1 MTITIVCDILGEENN
16 GTTIACM
23 NLIRFLH
30 AQGHTVRVVCADQD
44 KAGNECF
51 YVVPE
56 LNLYLLNP
64 IVERNGVTLP
74 RVDKALLEDA
84 IRDCDVV
91 HTTFVLQLS
100 HTAVKIAKAY
110 NKPITSSFHCQ
121 AENVTAHFLCKD
133 LDAINRG
140 VYRACYQMVYQ
151 YSDIIHYPTQF
162 IRDTFESVVGPTNG
176 RVISNGVNSMFTP
189 GPAKRPEGLE
199 DKFLIVSTGRLSSE
213 KNQEI
218 LIEAIGRSAHREQ
231 IHLILA
237 GEGPR
242 EEHYRHLA
250 EKYGVDMEIAFFTR
264 QDLLNLLR
272 CADLYCH
279 PAEVEIESIACLEA
293 IACGLVPVIANSPK
307 SAAKA
312 FALDEKSLFKPYL
325 KIRIPRTWPPRSTI
339 GSSTR
344 PNARTTAGSIS
355 RAARSLNS
363 RAACGRWS
371 RCSTMPLPCAAK
383 RHEPQ
388 DRLLSRPA
396 ARRLCADERAHPAK
410 ADRRRLPL

>member
-23 NLIRFLH
+23 NLIRFLR

-74 RVDKALLEDA
+74 RVDRSLLEDA

-162 IRDTFESVVGPTNG
+162 IRDTFEAVVGPTNG

-199 DKFLIVSTGRLSSE
+199 GKFLIVSTGRLSSE

-250 EKYGVDMEIAFFTR
+250 EKHGVDMEIAFFSR

-293 IACGLVPVIANSPK
+293 IACGLVPVIADSPK

-312 FALDEKSLFKPYL
+312 FALDEKSLFL
-325 KIRIPRTWPPRSTI
+325 KIRTPRTWPPRSTI

-344 PNARTTAGSIS
+344 PNARTTAGNIS

-371 RCSTMPLPCAAK
+371 RCSLTPLPCAAN

-396 ARRLCADERAHPAK
+396 AR
-410 ADRRRLPL
+410 

>member
-23 NLIRFLH
+23 NLIRFLR

-74 RVDKALLEDA
+74 RPDRSLLEDA

-162 IRDTFESVVGPTNG
+162 IRDTFEAVVGPTNG

-189 GPAKRPEGLE
+189 GPAKRPAGLE
-199 DKFLIVSTGRLSSE
+199 GKFLIVSTGRLSSE

-218 LIEAIGRSAHREQ
+218 LIKAIGRSAHREQ

-250 EKYGVDMEIAFFTR
+250 DKYGVDMEIAFFSR

-293 IACGLVPVIANSPK
+293 IACGLVPVIANSRRVRPRH
-307 SAAKA
+307 SRSTRN
-312 FALDEKSLFKPYL
+312 LYL
-325 KIRIPRTWPPRSTI
+325 KIRTPRIWPPRSTT

-344 PNARTTAGSIS
+344 PSAQTTAGNIS

-363 RAACGRWS
+363 RAACARWS
-371 RCSTMPLPCAAK
+371 RCSLTPSPCAVS

-388 DRLLSRPA
+388 DHLLSRPA
-396 ARRLCADERAHPAK
+396 ARRLRADERAHPAE
-410 ADRRRLPL
+410 ADRRRLSL